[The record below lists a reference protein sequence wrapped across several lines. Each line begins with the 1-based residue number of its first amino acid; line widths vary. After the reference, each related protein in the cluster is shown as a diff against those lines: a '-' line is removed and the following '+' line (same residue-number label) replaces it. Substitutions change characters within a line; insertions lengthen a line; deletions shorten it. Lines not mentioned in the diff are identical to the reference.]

1 MEILMIS
8 LAGICLLG
16 LIAASLFAVCAGGM
30 LVEQDRAK
38 QESARIAE
46 EPKLCFDG
54 FSRIDTELCTA
65 RLLREDKRRRKRL

>member
-1 MEILMIS
+1 MQILWMIA
-8 LAGICLLG
+8 AGICLVG
-16 LIAASLFAVCAGGM
+16 LIGAVLLGFCAGGM

-65 RLLREDKRRRKRL
+65 RLLREDKRRRKHL